1 MDSVEKTQ
9 DQQHPQYKR
18 DRASVNTLLASE
30 ATDYN
35 LSELARLIIRY
46 RGFPGARDI
55 QSDLKKVLKNGI
67 IRKKVFTKK
76 PVKFTPP
83 VKFTG
88 NKKALKKRIG
98 FKLKSTLNTSF
109 ISYVRKAILR
119 QLRSELAIEIN
130 E

>member
-30 ATDYN
+30 ANDYN

-55 QSDLKKVLKNGI
+55 QADLKKVLQKWHYTEESLYEQT
-67 IRKKVFTKK
+67 RKIHAKGEVYRKQ
-76 PVKFTPP
+76 
-83 VKFTG
+83 
-88 NKKALKKRIG
+88 
-98 FKLKSTLNTSF
+98 KSDQEDWL
-109 ISYVRKAILR
+109 
-119 QLRSELAIEIN
+119 
-130 E
+130 

>member
-18 DRASVNTLLASE
+18 DRLTVDTLLASE

-55 QSDLKKVLKNGI
+55 QTHLKEVLQKWNHTEETLYEQT
-67 IRKKVFTKK
+67 RKIHAKGEVYRKQ
-76 PVKFTPP
+76 
-83 VKFTG
+83 
-88 NKKALKKRIG
+88 
-98 FKLKSTLNTSF
+98 KSAQEEDWL
-109 ISYVRKAILR
+109 
-119 QLRSELAIEIN
+119 
-130 E
+130 

>member
-18 DRASVNTLLASE
+18 DRLSVDTLLASE

-55 QSDLKKVLKNGI
+55 QADLKKVLQKWNHTEESLYEQT
-67 IRKKVFTKK
+67 RKIHA
-76 PVKFTPP
+76 
-83 VKFTG
+83 TG
-88 NKKALKKRIG
+88 EVYRRQ
-98 FKLKSTLNTSF
+98 KSDQEDW
-109 ISYVRKAILR
+109 A
-119 QLRSELAIEIN
+119 
-130 E
+130 

>member
-18 DRASVNTLLASE
+18 DRATLDTLLASE

-55 QSDLKKVLKNGI
+55 QSGLKQVLQKWNYTEETLYEQT
-67 IRKKVFTKK
+67 RKIHA
-76 PVKFTPP
+76 
-83 VKFTG
+83 TG
-88 NKKALKKRIG
+88 EVYRRQ
-98 FKLKSTLNTSF
+98 KSDQEDW
-109 ISYVRKAILR
+109 A
-119 QLRSELAIEIN
+119 
-130 E
+130 

>member
-18 DRASVNTLLASE
+18 DRATLDTLLASE

-55 QSDLKKVLKNGI
+55 QSGLKKLLQQWNYSEETLYEQT
-67 IRKKVFTKK
+67 RKIHA
-76 PVKFTPP
+76 
-83 VKFTG
+83 TG
-88 NKKALKKRIG
+88 EVYRRQ
-98 FKLKSTLNTSF
+98 KSDQEDW
-109 ISYVRKAILR
+109 A
-119 QLRSELAIEIN
+119 
-130 E
+130 

>member
-18 DRASVNTLLASE
+18 DRASVDTLLASE

-55 QSDLKKVLKNGI
+55 QSDLKKVLQKWNHTEETLYEQT
-67 IRKKVFTKK
+67 RKIHA
-76 PVKFTPP
+76 
-83 VKFTG
+83 TG
-88 NKKALKKRIG
+88 EVYRRQ
-98 FKLKSTLNTSF
+98 KSDQEDW
-109 ISYVRKAILR
+109 V
-119 QLRSELAIEIN
+119 
-130 E
+130 

>member
-55 QSDLKKVLKNGI
+55 QSDLKKVLQKWNHTQESLYQKT
-67 IRKKVFTKK
+67 RKIHA
-76 PVKFTPP
+76 
-83 VKFTG
+83 TG
-88 NKKALKKRIG
+88 EVYRRQ
-98 FKLKSTLNTSF
+98 KSDQEDW
-109 ISYVRKAILR
+109 V
-119 QLRSELAIEIN
+119 
-130 E
+130 